1 MGPGSRRGGDRAGE
15 VKVMDSLDES
25 SDVAEL
31 DDDELDPVLT
41 DREEDVADLSPVA
54 AEADMSVTA
63 DPRIQ
68 PTTTLVEWQDLVGET
83 FKQCPSMADLGKYLM
98 SQVCRAP
105 TPLGR
110 FFRQWC
116 QPAQPPP
123 GAEPAH
129 QRRGDILPI
138 PPWLVTA
145 AVDGVTASNVYWV
158 WFITVILNFN
168 YCAGWSK
175 PVCVPMEDKLTSNQ
189 AEALRQLGELVDTNI
204 LSAEP
209 LGSLGQARELLAS
222 KKFDYSG
229 APIEYME
236 ELKADRV
243 APAWP
248 RPGEAAVQP
257 IAKYLGE
264 ATRQALM
271 DPTRLLLPPD
281 KMPHRA
287 PRSRV
292 RATDAEWFAICS
304 LAHERGIMKP
314 VDDDLIPRD
323 RMGHLITNGAGAV
336 LKEKQVDGRLVKCQR
351 FISILCP
358 INAVTVPL
366 EGEQSTLPFIG
377 SMTSIQLDEEEVAY
391 LESEDLQ
398 SAFNLFAAPEQWLPM
413 FAYSKKVDGAAF
425 GLEAG
430 KLVRPALA
438 TIPMGWHSAV
448 GLVQE
453 AVRCLVFER
462 CGVPR
467 SLSVEKNRPLPPGPD
482 RAIVYLDNFD
492 EIRVVQR
499 VSQEL
504 ADESDSMSEYHRRFI
519 EVCDQDGL
527 PRSAGKQ
534 LIHAFVGGL
543 QGGQFDGQRGTL
555 KVAPD
560 KLHNFVRISMALLSS
575 KSWGEYQLRHWAG
588 KAAFIAAFKRLLF
601 SNLFE
606 IFPLIEASRRGD
618 VLPSREVIDEIL
630 CVLGLSV
637 LSQSNLRARLSPE
650 ISCTDASPTGGATA
664 VATRF
669 KSHFLQVPDA
679 QVDDRRCAHCEEE
692 LDDHDVTYPCSRRC
706 GLRSCSPMCAYTHE
720 EGNCIRKEL
729 DSPSFGE
736 RFAGP
741 DFLLTQAVAAQGIEI
756 QRSGSQDPIVPLG
769 LFYPRR

>member
-1 MGPGSRRGGDRAGE
+1 MKRR
-15 VKVMDSLDES
+15 
-25 SDVAEL
+25 
-31 DDDELDPVLT
+31 
-41 DREEDVADLSPVA
+41 
-54 AEADMSVTA
+54 
-63 DPRIQ
+63 
-68 PTTTLVEWQDLVGET
+68 W
-83 FKQCPSMADLGKYLM
+83 
-98 SQVCRAP
+98 
-105 TPLGR
+105 
-110 FFRQWC
+110 
-116 QPAQPPP
+116 
-123 GAEPAH
+123 
-129 QRRGDILPI
+129 PI
-138 PPWLVTA
+138 
-145 AVDGVTASNVYWV
+145 
-158 WFITVILNFN
+158 
-168 YCAGWSK
+168 
-175 PVCVPMEDKLTSNQ
+175 
-189 AEALRQLGELVDTNI
+189 
-204 LSAEP
+204 
-209 LGSLGQARELLAS
+209 
-222 KKFDYSG
+222 
-229 APIEYME
+229 
-236 ELKADRV
+236 
-243 APAWP
+243 
-248 RPGEAAVQP
+248 
-257 IAKYLGE
+257 
-264 ATRQALM
+264 
-271 DPTRLLLPPD
+271 
-281 KMPHRA
+281 
-287 PRSRV
+287 
-292 RATDAEWFAICS
+292 
-304 LAHERGIMKP
+304 
-314 VDDDLIPRD
+314 
-323 RMGHLITNGAGAV
+323 
-336 LKEKQVDGRLVKCQR
+336 
-351 FISILCP
+351 
-358 INAVTVPL
+358 
-366 EGEQSTLPFIG
+366 
-377 SMTSIQLDEEEVAY
+377 

-679 QVDDRRCAHCEEE
+679 QVDDRCCAHCEEE

-741 DFLLTQAVAAQGIEI
+741 DFLLTQAVAAQGIAIQPPLDLKIPSYPWDFFTPEGKKKLDQMEADSCLAATHWAPERKTFSAARGRPIQLPSGRLCGWSKSIEI
-756 QRSGSQDPIVPLG
+756 QGKTMG
-769 LFYPRR
+769 LLKPGP